1 MVYDKSN
8 TIEVDATT
16 TDECLDFLLP
26 KGTVI
31 QVVGIGGKV
40 TASCK
45 VVGPAGNV
53 IFHSFITN
61 AVWNHS
67 LILPHDQRGF
77 VVTISAQS
85 GVVYFFKPSGRV
97 Y

>member
-1 MVYDKSN
+1 M
-8 TIEVDATT
+8 IEVTADT
-16 TDECLDFLLP
+16 TDECLEYLLP

-31 QVVGIGGKV
+31 QVVGSSGKV
-40 TASCK
+40 ALECK
-45 VVGPAGNV
+45 VVGKAGNV
-53 IFHSFITN
+53 IFHSFCYD

-77 VVTISAQS
+77 VVTVPQQSA
-85 GVVYFFKPSGRV
+85 VVYFFKPSGRV